1 MSNQKL
7 IYVHIP
13 KTGGST
19 LQAIIIRQCG
29 KKKFFR
35 INRKNSLEDF
45 NLLDKK
51 NINLLVGHFPF
62 GYHTYFDH
70 PEDVQYLSLIRNPIT
85 RLVSNYYH
93 ILAREN
99 NPHHS
104 MLVEN
109 NYSIKEFIELGVNG
123 KTENCYVRFFS
134 NNINA
139 PHNSCTTKMLEQA
152 KKNIK
157 THFPIVGITELYDES
172 ILLMKN
178 HFGWKQPYYTTKN
191 KARIKYSLNNDVDED
206 TIETIKQYNQL
217 DIELYNW
224 AKKRLEAQIES
235 SEINIEKQVE
245 SFRNTNKIVQTIV
258 PIRNRIIGRKN

>member
-1 MSNQKL
+1 MSDQKL

-19 LQAIIIRQCG
+19 LQAIIIRQYG

-35 INRKNSLEDF
+35 INKKNSLEDF

-62 GYHTYFDH
+62 GYHKYFDQ
-70 PEDVQYLSLIRNPIT
+70 PEKIQYLSLIRNPIE

-109 NYSIKEFIELGVNG
+109 NYSIKQFIEHGVNG

-139 PHNSCTTKMLEQA
+139 PHNSCTTEMLEQA
-152 KKNIK
+152 KKNIE

-178 HFGWKQPYYTTKN
+178 HFGWKQPYYIKKN
-191 KARIKYSLNNDVDED
+191 KARINYNIQNDVDKD
-206 TIETIKQYNQL
+206 TIATIKQYNQL
-217 DIELYNW
+217 DIALYDW
-224 AKKRLEAQIES
+224 AKKRLESQIKS
-235 SEINIEKQVE
+235 SDINIEKQLK
-245 SFRNTNKIVQTIV
+245 SFRSTNKIVQTIV
-258 PIRNRIIGRKN
+258 PIRNKIIGRKN